1 MEHAIV
7 LKNLCKNYKDFSL
20 KNINFSVPKGC
31 IMGFIGE
38 NGAGKTTTLKAI
50 LGLIHIDGGSVEVLG
65 KNPFTQRREINTDI
79 GAVLDNSFFYE
90 GMRTKDISSVM
101 AKLHPAWDSALFVRY
116 CERFALPA
124 AKSIK
129 EYSKGMKAKLSLATA
144 LSHHPKLLILDEA
157 TSGLDPVVRNEFLDI
172 FMEFIEDE
180 EHTILLSS
188 HITSDLEKIADYI
201 TFIHDGEIVFS
212 ETKDDM
218 MECYG
223 VVKCAKA
230 DAALLPAELIIGR
243 RESKFDIELLV
254 KNKSKVQAAH
264 PDFLLES
271 ASIDDIMTFF
281 AHKGAYDA

>member
-144 LSHHPKLLILDEA
+144 LSHHPKLLILDEPFV
-157 TSGLDPVVRNEFLDI
+157 GLDPQAAFVMKNYLREICDAGGAVIFSTHVLEVAEKLCDKIAIIRDGKLVEVGTTADIVGNSSLEHVFL
-172 FMEFIEDE
+172 ELAQEGE
-180 EHTILLSS
+180 EH
-188 HITSDLEKIADYI
+188 A
-201 TFIHDGEIVFS
+201 
-212 ETKDDM
+212 
-218 MECYG
+218 
-223 VVKCAKA
+223 
-230 DAALLPAELIIGR
+230 
-243 RESKFDIELLV
+243 
-254 KNKSKVQAAH
+254 
-264 PDFLLES
+264 
-271 ASIDDIMTFF
+271 
-281 AHKGAYDA
+281 